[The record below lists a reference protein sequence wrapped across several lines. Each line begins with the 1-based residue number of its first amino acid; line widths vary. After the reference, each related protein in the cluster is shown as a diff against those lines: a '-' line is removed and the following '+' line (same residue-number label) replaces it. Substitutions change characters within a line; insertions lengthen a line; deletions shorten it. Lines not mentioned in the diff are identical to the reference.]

1 LQRTQRVTERLPE
14 FYRSWDAESVIYK
27 LVDAFARSLNEQ
39 QQDIFRVARTHWVET
54 AHHADL
60 DALGAI
66 FDLERGHGE
75 SDADYRRRVKNGVQQ
90 FRGGGTRES
99 VISMVAA
106 LLKVRRDQVGLEE
119 NPSMPLSVSRTA
131 RGDTE
136 WKLGSMGVED
146 AAPRV
151 EITIDDE
158 SEKIVNP
165 TLSVKETGAWLRFR
179 GAVLHGQ
186 RLTIDGDRAELDGKD
201 VTDQL
206 EINGKPS
213 LLRLGST
220 WVFHEELSSL
230 VGSFDHALFDGSV
243 FHKSVPTVRVKFDWT
258 SRQPCT
264 FDVTVPYHAL
274 EKTGTSPEEV
284 EGLLSVIRAQ
294 GIRGTVRVKE

>member
-1 LQRTQRVTERLPE
+1 MQRTQRVAERLPE
-14 FYRSWDAESVIYK
+14 FYRSWDPDSVIYK

-39 QQDIFRVARTHWVET
+39 QQDIFRIARTHWVET

-66 FDLERGHGE
+66 FDLERVHGE
-75 SDADYRRRVKNGVQQ
+75 SDVDYRRRVKNGVQQ

-99 VISMVAA
+99 VISMIAA
-106 LLKVRRDQVGLEE
+106 FLRVRRDQVGLEE
-119 NPSMPLSVSRTA
+119 NPPMPLSVSRTA

-136 WKLGSMGVED
+136 WELGSMSVDD
-146 AAPRV
+146 ATPKV

-165 TLSVKETGAWLRFR
+165 TLSVKETGAWMRFR
-179 GAVLHGQ
+179 GTVLHGQ
-186 RLTIDGDRAELDGKD
+186 RLTIDGGHAELDGKD

-206 EINGKPS
+206 ELNGTPA

-220 WVFHEELSSL
+220 WDFHEELSSL
-230 VGSFDHALFDGSV
+230 VGSFDHAAFDGSV
-243 FHKSVPTVRVKFDWT
+243 FQKPVPTVRVKFEWT
-258 SRQPCT
+258 ARQPCT

-274 EKTGTSPEEV
+274 EKSGTSPEEV
-284 EGLLSVIRAQ
+284 EALLSVIRAQ
-294 GIRGTVRVKE
+294 GIRATLRVKE